1 MDRRALMLATGGLLG
16 GAGAAQLLAA
26 GPAAADPIPPVVVFD
41 VREYGAVGDGVADD
55 TAAFRSALTLARAVP
70 GGGATLLVPPGSYAL
85 GESLL
90 LGPGMT
96 VRAHGAR
103 LFRTG
108 NTSALIKNY
117 TGGMPAVDKYEGAGN
132 ISVFGGT
139 WDMRGSRFTSTCPA
153 FVFTH
158 ADGFTVRDATV
169 LDVPQAHAIELNAV
183 RRVRIV
189 DCLFDGVYAGTGT
202 PAVPNRLEAVQIT
215 AATSAANLPAPA
227 FDGTPCVDVLIS
239 GCVMRNSRPLVNAP
253 YDALCGDH
261 YVAPAGAPA
270 THRQPH
276 RNIRVLANRVES
288 SGAYGVRATD
298 WAQSVIADNTIEA
311 AAITGIYV
319 SSGSGIPLTDISVT
333 GNTILST
340 GSGGGSGGGIV
351 VSNTSAGQNSS
362 VVVSGNLVRD
372 TDGETGIYVSRT
384 DGATITGNVVAT
396 TGHPA
401 AGNCQGI
408 QVQRSSHA
416 VITGNHLSAVTGDG
430 IGVDTGSTE
439 ALIAQNTVLGATLNG
454 ISVASSEAAVRDNRI
469 TGAGTADP
477 AGSYAIRIGGN
488 AVNVSV
494 QGNVGRVGTSGGG
507 AEAGVGVMAGSQGT
521 WVTGNDLRGW
531 GTAVRDRGTGTVANG
546 NLG

>member
-16 GAGAAQLLAA
+16 GAGAAQLAAAGTAAAAPAAAA
-26 GPAAADPIPPVVVFD
+26 GPVFD
-41 VREYGAVGDGVADD
+41 VRAYGAVGDGVADD
-55 TAAFRSALTLARAVP
+55 TAAFRSALTDARAVA
-70 GGGATLLVPPGSYAL
+70 GGGATLRVPPGSYPL

-96 VRAHGAR
+96 VQAYGAR

-117 TGGMPAVDKYEGAGN
+117 TSGMPAVAGYGGAGN

-158 ADGFTVRDATV
+158 ADGFTIRDATV

-183 RRVRIV
+183 RRARIV

-202 PAVPNRLEAVQIT
+202 PTVPNRLEAVQIT
-215 AATSAANLPAPA
+215 GATNAANLPAPD
-227 FDGTPCVDVLIS
+227 FDGTPCEDVLIT
-239 GCVMRNSRPLVNAP
+239 GCVMRNSRPDVDSP

-261 YVAPAGAPA
+261 YVASADG
-270 THRQPH
+270 HRPLH

-288 SGAYGVRATD
+288 SGAYGIRATD
-298 WAQSVIADNTIEA
+298 WQQSVIADNTIDSA
-311 AAITGIYV
+311 AVNGIYV
-319 SSGSGIPLTDISVT
+319 SSGSGNALQDIAIT
-333 GNTILST
+333 GNTIRGA
-340 GSGGGSGGGIV
+340 GSGGIV
-351 VSNTSAGQNSS
+351 VSNSGAGRNSS
-362 VVVSGNLVRD
+362 VAISGNLIRA
-372 TDGETGIYVSRT
+372 TNGETAIYVSQT
-384 DGATITGNVVAT
+384 DGATITGNIVAT
-396 TGHPA
+396 TRHPSG
-401 AGNCQGI
+401 GNCQGI
-408 QVQRSSHA
+408 QVQRSPHA
-416 VITGNHLSAVTGDG
+416 VITGNHLSDIAGDG

-439 ALIAQNTVLGATLNG
+439 ALIAQNTVLGATHNG

-469 TGAGTADP
+469 TGAGTGAPD
-477 AGSYAIRIGGN
+477 GNYAIRIGGN

-494 QGNVGRVGTSGGG
+494 RGNVARVGEGGV
-507 AEAGVGVMAGSQGT
+507 AEAGVGVMAGSQAA
-521 WVTGNDLRGW
+521 WITGNDLRGW
-531 GTAVRDRGTGTVANG
+531 GTAVRDRGAGTVGDG

>member
-1 MDRRALMLATGGLLG
+1 MDRRALMLAAGGLLG
-16 GAGAAQLLAA
+16 GAGAAQVLAA
-26 GPAAADPIPPVVVFD
+26 GPAAAEPVPPTVVFD
-41 VREYGAVGDGVADD
+41 VREHGAVGDGVADD
-55 TAAFRSALTLARAVP
+55 TAAFRHALTLARAVP

-96 VRAHGAR
+96 VQAHGAR

-117 TGGMPAVDKYEGAGN
+117 TGGMPEVAAYEGAGN

-139 WDMRGSRFTSTCPA
+139 WDMRGSQFTSTCPA

-158 ADGFTVRDATV
+158 ADGFTVRDVTV
-169 LDVPQAHAIELNAV
+169 LDVPRAHAIELNAV
-183 RRVRIV
+183 RRARIV

-227 FDGTPCVDVLIS
+227 FDGTPCADVLIT
-239 GCVMRNSRPLVNAP
+239 GCVMRNSRSTNAP

-270 THRQPH
+270 AHRRPH

-319 SSGSGIPLTDISVT
+319 SSGSGIPLADISVT
-333 GNTILST
+333 GNTIL
-340 GSGGGSGGGIV
+340 GAGSGGGIV

-362 VVVSGNLVRD
+362 VAVSGNLVRA

-396 TGHPA
+396 TRHPSG
-401 AGNCQGI
+401 GNCQGI
-408 QVQRSSHA
+408 QIQRSPHA
-416 VITGNHLSAVTGDG
+416 LITGNHLSAVEGDG
-430 IGVDTGSTE
+430 IGVDTESTD
-439 ALIAQNTVLGATLNG
+439 ALIAQNTVLGATRNG

-469 TGAGTADP
+469 TGAGTGGD
-477 AGSYAIRIGGN
+477 AGTYAIRIGGN

-494 QGNVGRVGTSGGG
+494 RGNVARVGQDGG
-507 AEAGVGVMAGSQGT
+507 AEAGIGVMAGSQGA

-531 GTAVRDRGTGTVANG
+531 GTAVRDRGTGTVADG